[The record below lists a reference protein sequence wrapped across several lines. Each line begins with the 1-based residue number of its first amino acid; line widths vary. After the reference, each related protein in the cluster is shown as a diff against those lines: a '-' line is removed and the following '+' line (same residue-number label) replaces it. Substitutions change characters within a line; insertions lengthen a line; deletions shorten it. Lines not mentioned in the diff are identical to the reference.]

1 MHIGVIP
8 DGNRRFMEKSGIA
21 NLEQSYRMGIQK
33 FHDFLDWCIDLG
45 VNEVTIYV
53 LSSEN
58 IQNRG
63 KDEVHTLL
71 DLFSNHAMDVLNNGR
86 IHSSRVK
93 INLCGDLDYLAGVG
107 NPIGEKVVGN
117 LTKLENSTKDYDNL
131 DLNVAI
137 AYGGRQ
143 ELLHAVGKLIDAGE
157 EPTEENIRKNL
168 WIKGYPDIIIRT
180 SESRLSNFLLWQ
192 CAYSEIQFV
201 DKLWQ
206 EFQREDLVKILDD
219 YKSKERRFG
228 K

>member
-21 NLEQSYRMGIQK
+21 NLEESYRMGIQK

-71 DLFSNHAMDVLNNGR
+71 SLFSNHALSVLNDDR
-86 IHSSRVK
+86 IHKNGVK

-107 NPIGEKVVGN
+107 NPIGEEVVGN

>member
-8 DGNRRFMEKSGIA
+8 DGNRRFMEKNGIA
-21 NLEQSYRMGIQK
+21 NLKESYQMGINK

-71 DLFSNHAMDVLNNGR
+71 NLFSNHALSVLNDDR
-86 IHSSRVK
+86 IHKNGVK
-93 INLCGDLDYLAGVG
+93 INICGDLDYLAGVG
-107 NPIGEKVVGN
+107 NPIGQKVVGN

-143 ELLHAVGKLIDAGE
+143 ELLHAVGKLIDSGE
-157 EPTEENIRKNL
+157 KPTEENIRKNL
-168 WIKGYPDIIIRT
+168 WVKGYPDIIIRT

-206 EFQREDLVKILDD
+206 EFQKEDLVQILND
-219 YKSKERRFG
+219 YNSKERRFG